1 MKLSEEEAAEV
12 ERQKAEVLTKYKN
25 TDQWMKAPNGQPTKL
40 SEDLWTMVRT
50 PFFKQWFG
58 DWEKGDTTEVA
69 TDRADTVSS
78 LHPPSSTYTHSLR
91 LGDKEYT
98 PETGKVN
105 A

>member
-1 MKLSEEEAAEV
+1 M

-25 TDQWMKAPNGQPTKL
+25 TESWMKAPNGQRTKL
-40 SEDLWTMVRT
+40 SEGLWIMVRT

-58 DWEKGDTTEVA
+58 DWEKGDTTEVV

-78 LHPPSSTYTHSLR
+78 LHPPSSTYADSLR

-98 PETGKVN
+98 PKTGKVN